1 MAYNIT
7 KIKPTST
14 IKKILFLVAIIV
26 CLIIINGL
34 LHSIYNLWQ
43 KQDLVVKAKEELNRE
58 ILANQELRVQLS
70 YVKSDQFIEQEA
82 RNKLFMVKEG
92 ENSVIVP
99 PDLIKKKG
107 EKKEIVLVPWQQW
120 INLFVGK

>member
-99 PDLIKKKG
+99 PDLIKKKE
-107 EKKEIVLVPWQQW
+107 EKKEIVLAPWQQW